1 MSPSLYIFQQFINA
15 IALGSLYALVAIGLS
30 MVFGILRMAN
40 FAHGDMMMVGAFAT
54 LVAGSLG
61 LPFWSAAMVGIIS
74 GALAGVI
81 VERVAY
87 SPVRGAPDV
96 TLLLT

>member
-1 MSPSLYIFQQFINA
+1 MSPSLYITQQLINA

-54 LVAGSLG
+54 LVTGAQA
-61 LPFWSAAMVGIIS
+61 PTIIMS
-74 GALAGVI
+74 HPA
-81 VERVAY
+81 R
-87 SPVRGAPDV
+87 SPE
-96 TLLLT
+96 